1 MDFEFIYS
9 TVRLDGSEFGRPL
22 AQIRCVLAKA
32 YELANL
38 PLFEEEDN
46 RIFDPLEDG
55 PFSIHRTRVERMLLA
70 IDTLPTLDTGL
81 RYSVASRST
90 ELTIDH
96 LHGLEILLKKLP
108 GTEHELYGAVVFAGW
123 LRAHLQ
129 YLVDTARH
137 GVVSTNQNAILEQL
151 YKIPDN
157 AKKVVYLKQV
167 LLSYKQQKDNYDKQH
182 YEALYNFLKLEKK
195 KWALN
200 VDDSTPHFSTAAEL
214 LGFVSGL
221 ITTEVEHYIRQQGGY
236 KNFWRDEQCTD
247 DKKETEVQ
255 QYILAILAPAC
266 RQKSIKIHREV
277 FAADGSVD
285 MTFTYLNLD
294 VCMEIKKAQHPD
306 VDKAMNKQLVAY
318 MQAERTT
325 AGIYLVLWY
334 KSAGGISL
342 PSKYPSSQDLRDYL
356 NSTLPV
362 SYKIEPHVIDCTK
375 PISPS
380 KQR

>member
-9 TVRLDGSEFGRPL
+9 TLRLDGTELGRPL

-32 YELANL
+32 YELANH
-38 PLFEEEDN
+38 PLFEKDDN
-46 RIFDPLEDG
+46 QIFDALEDS

-81 RYSVASRST
+81 SYSVASRST

-96 LHGLEILLKKLP
+96 LHRLEILLEELP
-108 GTEHELYGAVVFAGW
+108 GTEQEMYGAVVFAGW
-123 LRAHLQ
+123 LRAHLG
-129 YLVDTARH
+129 YLVNIARH

-151 YKIPDN
+151 YKIPN
-157 AKKVVYLKQV
+157 NTKKVVYLKQV

-182 YEALYNFLKLEKK
+182 YEALYRFLKLEKK
-195 KWALN
+195 KWALSVN
-200 VDDSTPHFSTAAEL
+200 DLTPHFNTTAEL

-221 ITTEVEHYIRQQGGY
+221 ITTEVEHSIRQQGGY
-236 KNFWRDEQCTD
+236 KNFWRDEQCTN

-255 QYILAILAPAC
+255 QYILAILTPAC
-266 RQKSIKIHREV
+266 REKSIKIHREV

-285 MTFTYLNLD
+285 MTFTYLGLD

-306 VDKAMNKQLVAY
+306 VDKATNKQLVTY

-356 NSTLPV
+356 KSTLPV
-362 SYKIEPHVIDCTK
+362 SYRIEPHVIDCTK
-375 PISPS
+375 PVSPS